1 MPPRIEVSD
10 LLEGGPRRGSG
21 AGHETPEGDEYWP
34 DELLCGTAGNASR
47 RAGAAGGADG
57 GGGAG
62 GSGGGLP
69 GLVPR
74 GTTPR
79 SGKAEEDMWP
89 DELLCGTGRGAA
101 GASSQPASHA
111 QEVPKEE
118 EAWPSFFSLLRG
130 TLSRRDSCK
139 SGGVAFASIAAS
151 AARSKE
157 GSSSAAAW
165 RVKFRQNRLAADR
178 EAAKYAA
185 DRRDEYLLMLRVC
198 QGKVSPLDGVTLAC
212 CPKPLLQLATQ
223 CCTLDP
229 EVTTMHVQC
238 KRTAACTYACAPHVH
253 HIMCTAGAA
262 RTRGGARAA
271 AGQGALRRRPVG

>member
-1 MPPRIEVSD
+1 
-10 LLEGGPRRGSG
+10 
-21 AGHETPEGDEYWP
+21 
-34 DELLCGTAGNASR
+34 
-47 RAGAAGGADG
+47 
-57 GGGAG
+57 
-62 GSGGGLP
+62 
-69 GLVPR
+69 
-74 GTTPR
+74 
-79 SGKAEEDMWP
+79 MWP
-89 DELLCGTGRGAA
+89 DELLCGTGRGAT

-139 SGGVAFASIAAS
+139 SGGVAFASVAAS

-157 GSSSAAAW
+157 GSPSAAAW

-229 EVTTMHVQC
+229 EVTLACAMHVCNSCVQFMC
-238 KRTAACTYACAPHVH
+238 AMHVHRMCTACAPHCVH
-253 HIMCTAGAA
+253 DRHGPHSRRCSSSCRARRSSPSTRRTARQKCALNVAACCPAA
-262 RTRGGARAA
+262 RHARLWPWAALHTSEGAPPP
-271 AGQGALRRRPVG
+271 LRPHSVSIQRCRHS